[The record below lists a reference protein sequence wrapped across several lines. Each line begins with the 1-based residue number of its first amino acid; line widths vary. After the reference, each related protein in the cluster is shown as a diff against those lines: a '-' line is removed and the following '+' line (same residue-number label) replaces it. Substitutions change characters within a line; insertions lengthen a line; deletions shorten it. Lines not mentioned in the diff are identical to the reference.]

1 MIVASIVLAI
11 ASNIVD
17 PPSSWHSLFW
27 LESVGIASFGV
38 SWLVKGFPPPAIWA
52 DRQRNQ
58 GTVAGARPRSISG

>member
-1 MIVASIVLAI
+1 MVP

-27 LESVGIASFGV
+27 LESVGIVSFGV
-38 SWLVKGFPPPAIWA
+38 SWLVKGFAPAIWA

-58 GTVAGARPRSISG
+58 GTVAGARPRPISG